1 MVKLEIRQENN
12 AVELKISNNA
22 KANNRERTAMSQ
34 QALVN
39 TLLSEKQAV
48 RPQPAQHIAQPAPV
62 QTWG

>member
-1 MVKLEIRQENN
+1 M
-12 AVELKISNNA
+12 ELKISNNA

-48 RPQPAQHIAQPAPV
+48 QPQPQNIQPV
-62 QTWG
+62 QPVKEWGR